1 MNKLTNTKAIV
12 NKTKSPL
19 FFLKN
24 QRQNWQDC
32 KKIKIKEWRQIIL
45 GRKWVAQEK

>member
-1 MNKLTNTKAIV
+1 MNKLTNTKAIG

-19 FFLKN
+19 FFLNN

-32 KKIKIKEWRQIIL
+32 KKINIKEWRQIIL